1 MKVLMFGWE
10 YPPHVFGGL
19 ATANYGISEGL
30 KAQGD
35 MDITLCL
42 PHPFGDESQHACRI
56 VAMNAVPIAWRDVD
70 YDYVKQRVG
79 NIMDPDYYFKLR
91 EHIYADFNYMNV
103 NDLGAMEFA
112 GTNTSQP
119 DLQTLDRIAQLLDM
133 DVKDLLNSTRDDVM
147 YIPVPKQQIQEQQ

>member
-35 MDITLCL
+35 IETVLCL

-56 VAMNAVPIAWRDVD
+56 VAMNAVPESRMSAICRIVSASSTTKKRDERELRADGAVSVIASRSSITSCGTG
-70 YDYVKQRVG
+70 RV
-79 NIMDPDYYFKLR
+79 
-91 EHIYADFNYMNV
+91 E
-103 NDLGAMEFA
+103 
-112 GTNTSQP
+112 S
-119 DLQTLDRIAQLLDM
+119 
-133 DVKDLLNSTRDDVM
+133 
-147 YIPVPKQQIQEQQ
+147 

>member
-35 MDITLCL
+35 LDITLCL

-91 EHIYADFNYMNV
+91 DHIYADFNYMNV

-112 GTNTSQP
+112 GGYPYHPRSRLVDFPCRHPRQAGEW
-119 DLQTLDRIAQLLDM
+119 QTALHPCTCHRL
-133 DVKDLLNSTRDDVM
+133 
-147 YIPVPKQQIQEQQ
+147 

>member
-42 PHPFGDESQHACRI
+42 PHPFGDESQEACRI
-56 VAMNAVPIAWRDVD
+56 VAMNAVPIAWRDVNH
-70 YDYVKQRVG
+70 DYVRERVG

-91 EHIYADFNYMNV
+91 EHIYADFNYMHV
-103 NDLGAMEFA
+103 NDLGCMEFA
-112 GTNTSQP
+112 GG
-119 DLQTLDRIAQLLDM
+119 
-133 DVKDLLNSTRDDVM
+133 
-147 YIPVPKQQIQEQQ
+147 YPKKPARGNQ

>member
-19 ATANYGISEGL
+19 ATA
-30 KAQGD
+30 
-35 MDITLCL
+35 DIETVLCL

-91 EHIYADFNYMNV
+91 DHIYADIP
-103 NDLGAMEFA
+103 A
-112 GTNTSQP
+112 
-119 DLQTLDRIAQLLDM
+119 IC
-133 DVKDLLNSTRDDVM
+133 TRRSITTRSLPVRW
-147 YIPVPKQQIQEQQ
+147 PVPRSSISSTPMTG

>member
-35 MDITLCL
+35 IETVLCL

-70 YDYVKQRVG
+70 YNYVKQRVG
-79 NIMDPDYYFKLR
+79 NIMDPDYYYRLR
-91 EHIYADFNYMNV
+91 DHIYADFNYMNV

-112 GTNTSQP
+112 GGYPQN
-119 DLQTLDRIAQLLDM
+119 LH
-133 DVKDLLNSTRDDVM
+133 
-147 YIPVPKQQIQEQQ
+147 E